1 MQKLN
6 LQKNWRAS
14 AVALTCLPFAATLFP
29 QQSCAGE
36 PQSPPTKPN
45 IVFILCDDLGW
56 RDLGCT
62 GSNFYE
68 TPNIDRLAAR
78 GMKFMDAYASS
89 PVCSPSR
96 SSILTGQYPV
106 HTGITDWIPGGSNI
120 LGPDPDMSVLEP
132 NFVQNLA
139 TNGVTIAQ
147 ALKAGGYATC
157 FAGKWHLGLDPKS
170 WPLPEGFDYN
180 YGGWAAGNPRAY
192 GMGGYFSP
200 WHNPY
205 LADAPKGTFL
215 TDELTTK
222 TIEFIKQEAKA
233 GKPFF
238 ADLSFYA
245 VHEPIE
251 AKPEYIQKFKEK
263 AHRLGLDTQPQF
275 VKDEPWMQEYHSFKE
290 RIIQADPVYAGLIY
304 SVDENVGRILDTL
317 KELGI
322 YSNTIVVFSSDN
334 GGLATAEGSPTS
346 NLPLRDGKGWTYEG
360 GVRVPL
366 IVCWPGVTS
375 PGAACTFPVVNTD
388 FYPTFL
394 DIAGLPQRPEQSVDG
409 VSLAP
414 LLRGEPAI
422 NQPVIYW
429 HYPHYGDQGG
439 TPSSALRMGD
449 WKLVQFYGDNH
460 VELYNL
466 ASDVEERR
474 DLAKAL
480 PEKTAELINLL
491 NEWKF
496 KTQAKIPEINPYYNP
511 GEFAEFLRQ
520 HHIDNKWSGA
530 LKSFRE
536 NYDRYFS
543 TNVFDPN
550 WLPATMENY
559 HRLYGVYSGK
569 GE

>member
-1 MQKLN
+1 MQKFN
-6 LQKNWRAS
+6 FQTRWRAS
-14 AVALTCLPFAATLFP
+14 AFALTCLPLAATLLPGEIIAGGP
-29 QQSCAGE
+29 QAPS
-36 PQSPPTKPN
+36 SKPN
-45 IVFILCDDLGW
+45 IIFILCDDLGW
-56 RDLGCT
+56 KDLGCY
-62 GSNFYE
+62 GSTFYE
-68 TPNIDRLAAR
+68 TPNLDRLAAR
-78 GMKFMDAYASS
+78 GMKFMNGYASS

-96 SSILTGQYPV
+96 SSIMTGQYPV
-106 HTGITDWIPGGSNI
+106 HTGITDWIPGARNLI
-120 LGPDPDMSVLEP
+120 GPDPDMSVLEP
-132 NFVQNLA
+132 SFVQDLS
-139 TNGVTIAQ
+139 TNGPTIAQ

-157 FAGKWHLGLDPKS
+157 FAGKWHLGLNPKN
-170 WPLPEGFDYN
+170 WPQEMGFDYN
-180 YGGWAAGNPRAY
+180 YGGWAAGNPRAE

-200 WHNPY
+200 WHNPF
-205 LADAPKGTFL
+205 LPDAPKGTFL

-222 TIEFIKQEAKA
+222 TIEFIQQEVKA

-251 AKPEYIQKFKEK
+251 AKPEYIKKFKEK
-263 AHRLGLDTQPQF
+263 AHRLGLDQQPQF
-275 VKDEPWMQEYHSFKE
+275 VKDEPWMLTYPSFKE
-290 RIIQADPVYAGLIY
+290 RIIQSDPVYAGLIY
-304 SVDENVGRILDTL
+304 SVDENVGRVMDTL
-317 KELGI
+317 EQLGI
-322 YSNTIVVFSSDN
+322 ASNTVVVFSSDN
-334 GGLATAEGSPTS
+334 GGLSTAEGSPTS

-366 IVCWPGVTS
+366 IVDWPGVTAG
-375 PGAACTFPVVNTD
+375 GAVCKFPVVNTD

-394 DIAGLPQRPEQSVDG
+394 DMACLPQRPEESMDG

-414 LLRGEPAI
+414 LLHGEPAI

-439 TPSSALRMGD
+439 SPSSALRMGD

-480 PEKTAELINLL
+480 AEKTAELLKLL

-496 KTQAKIPEINPYYNP
+496 QTHAKIPEINPYYNP
-511 GEFAEFLRQ
+511 GEFVRYLRE
-520 HHIDNKWSGA
+520 HGIDNKWSGA
-530 LKSFRE
+530 LQPFRE

-550 WLPATMENY
+550 RLHETMQNY
-559 HRLYGVYSGK
+559 HKLYGFYSG
-569 GE
+569 E